1 MLDSKILRVLVTGF
15 FLLGAG
21 VAHAA
26 EEWVRLGGADVAVW
40 VQKAGAGTKLPV
52 IIFSHGFHG
61 CATQSRFLMEALAN
75 AGYMVFAPNHRDAT
89 CAGGE
94 ASWRDRAETP
104 FGKPGSWTQGSF
116 RDRGEDVRKLIEAIR
131 RDTVYGPRTDLSRLG
146 LAGHSLGGYTV
157 LGLAGAL
164 PVWKIEGVKA
174 VLALSPYSQPFV
186 QHDTLAGLSAPVMYQ
201 GGTLDLGITPSVGKA
216 RGSYERSPQPKY
228 FVEFE
233 QASHFA
239 WTDGGRNAHELI
251 AAYGVAFLDHYV
263 KGEPAIPLLTHAE
276 TGVAKLRYA
285 SELGNSGAG
294 GNARK

>member
-1 MLDSKILRVLVTGF
+1 MFHSSFLRAFVTGI
-15 FLLGAG
+15 FLLAGG

-26 EEWVRLGGADVAVW
+26 EEWVRLGGLDVAVW
-40 VQKAGAGTKLPV
+40 AKKSGNGTKLPV

-61 CATQSRFLMEALAN
+61 CATQSKFLMDALAG
-75 AGYMVFAPNHRDAT
+75 AGYIVFAPNHRDAT

-94 ASWRDRAETP
+94 ASWRDKAETP
-104 FGKPGSWTQGSF
+104 FGKPGSWTEASY

-131 RDTVYGPRTDLSRLG
+131 RDPAYGQRADLSRLG
-146 LAGHSLGGYTV
+146 LAGHSLGGYTI
-157 LGLAGAL
+157 LGLAGGW
-164 PVWKIEGVKA
+164 PVWKLEGIKA

-201 GGTLDLGITPSVGKA
+201 GGTLDLGITPSIGRP

-239 WTDGGRNAHELI
+239 WTDAGRSAHELI
-251 AAYGVAFLDHYV
+251 AAYGVAFFDHYI
-263 KGEPAIPLLTHAE
+263 KGEAAAPLLTLAE
-276 TGVAKLRYA
+276 AGVAKLRYA
-285 SELGNSGAG
+285 SELGNSDAG
-294 GNARK
+294 GKVGK